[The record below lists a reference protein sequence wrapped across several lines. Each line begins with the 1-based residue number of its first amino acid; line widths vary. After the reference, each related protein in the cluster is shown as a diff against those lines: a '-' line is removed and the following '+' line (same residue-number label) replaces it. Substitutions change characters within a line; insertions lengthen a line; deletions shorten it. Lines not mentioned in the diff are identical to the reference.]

1 MNEKTTAEFEIEVS
15 GGRITEAYVM
25 PNGKCKMVIEVAAP
39 QSTSTVVTPQE
50 DIFVKVEASKLSL
63 EDEFMKHQ
71 PQSNEERNFKEL
83 VKTAIKRGLKDFWHP
98 RYDPS
103 VDADGRICYVPG
115 RMPAVNLSY
124 NWWEEN
130 AKKYAPKSGSR
141 LGTRTEYIAFMA
153 VLIKELVVSGWTV
166 KKAWHA
172 VCNDSKKLGHYKN
185 SNNAKYVLEYTG
197 SREICGF
204 CDLANIYK
212 ILAGDNETGGFWS
225 AGGNCFV
232 FSYSHPL
239 SALCYKDHC
248 YSHDY
253 CSTGW
258 LVLEA
263 GSTEH

>member
-50 DIFVKVEASKLSL
+50 DIFVKVEASKLSI

-83 VKTAIKRGLKDFWHP
+83 VKTAIKSGLKDFWHP

-103 VDADGRICYVPG
+103 LDADGRICYVPG

-141 LGTRTEYIAFMA
+141 LGTKTEYIAFMA
-153 VLIKELVVSGWTV
+153 VLIKELVASGKSIEW
-166 KKAWHA
+166 AWNV
-172 VCNDSKKLGHYKN
+172 VCNDSKELGHYWN
-185 SNNAKYVLEYTG
+185 SKNAKHAFEDTG

-204 CDLANIYK
+204 FDLANTCK
-212 ILAGDNETGGFWS
+212 ILAEDEENGGFWL
-225 AGGNCFV
+225 AGGFYYNFGND
-232 FSYSHPL
+232 YPL
-239 SALCYKDHC
+239 AYLYRFNYRYYDNYNSC
-248 YSHDY
+248 
-253 CSTGW
+253 GW
-258 LVLEA
+258 LVLTE
-263 GSTEH
+263 GSTDH